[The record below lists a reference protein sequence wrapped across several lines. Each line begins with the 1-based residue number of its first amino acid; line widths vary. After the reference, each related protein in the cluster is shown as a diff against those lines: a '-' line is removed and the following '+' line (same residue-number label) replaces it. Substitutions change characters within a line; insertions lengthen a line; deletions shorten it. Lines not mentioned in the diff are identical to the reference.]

1 MFAQLCMYAPSQL
14 EAAQP
19 KTLLMLPT
27 LLCISRS
34 CLQRAV
40 EEMGVPSDYPFD
52 DPTRAIF
59 CNRTLNLRAIR
70 AIGYD
75 MDYTLIH
82 YDTRE
87 WEGRAY
93 EYGLKALA
101 QMGIPTDGLSFYP
114 EMAVRGLVVDSKKGN
129 LLKVDRFG
137 LVKRALHGDQ
147 MLSPADVQKVYGREL
162 VHLSNSRWCFL
173 NTLFSVSEGC
183 LFMQV
188 LVSSSSPQLC
198 LLSQCHLH

>member
-1 MFAQLCMYAPSQL
+1 
-14 EAAQP
+14 
-19 KTLLMLPT
+19 
-27 LLCISRS
+27 
-34 CLQRAV
+34 V

-52 DPTRAIF
+52 DPTRAM
-59 CNRTLNLRAIR
+59 RAIR

-101 QMGIPTDGLSFYP
+101 QMGIPTDGLSFDP

-198 LLSQCHLH
+198 LLSQCHLHWLVDVQMVAKFDSGDMPVELKITSYEVLWGMVGQAMFRTHVRS